1 MAKQLN
7 VKLNFQADT
16 SQVQQ
21 ALASLTTSLS
31 SISNITPT
39 VGNKLTQDL
48 SIAKKSAQ
56 DLQMHLNNAFN
67 VKTGNLD
74 LGKLD
79 ASLKSSGQSLGQL
92 SSNLLKAGTQGEQAF
107 LNIQR
112 AIGNASIQINQA
124 NGALTSFLTT
134 LKNTARWQISSSI
147 LHGFMGALQSAWGY
161 AKDLDKSLN
170 NIRIVT
176 GYSSD
181 KMADFAEQAN
191 KAAKALST
199 TTTKYTDASLIFYQ
213 QGLSDEDV
221 LKRTEVTIKMANAAG
236 QSAQVVSDQLT
247 AVWNNFYDGSKPLEY
262 YADVMTA
269 LGAATASSTDE
280 IAGGLEKFAAIGETI
295 GLSYEY
301 AAAALATITS
311 NTRQSEEVVGTALK
325 TIFARIQGLKLGE
338 TLEDGVTLNKYS
350 EALQSVGISIFEQN
364 GELKKMDDI
373 LDEMGEKWNTLSKA
387 QQTAL
392 AQTVAGTRQYTQLV
406 ALMKDWDS
414 GDNDSMMANLETA
427 YNSEGALQEQADIY
441 ADSWEAAVDRVKA
454 STEGIY
460 RDLFPTEELTGLMDG
475 FATLLEGID
484 GLVRGFGG
492 LQGILLLVSS
502 IALNSF
508 RNQIGGAIDELI
520 SKVGGGLTNA
530 FSNLSST
537 FQSGGIL
544 AGLKQMV
551 GYNGNIINQTQTLS
565 TEMRQASDS
574 TQTMSDKMALTEAN
588 MERGVS
594 QALKMSMEMTKSA
607 QQAETMD
614 ASFGEYNS
622 NLMSI
627 NNIQAVIERSTKYL
641 TKEQQE
647 QLVILQEQAQAANE
661 QLLTARQL
669 ADEAERKKNALL
681 ETPGDQGSDLDRY
694 VSGTPQTPEDGSKIA
709 YTSDLMNTKSIQDI
723 VQAGLDMY
731 NTTREVGNAWAENS
745 IVLDTYKNHLAL
757 AFDNTVDL
765 NAINKE
771 AKATFAGLVDAGADV
786 EEAIKNCAEG
796 SDDMGAAL
804 DGALKKMSGTNM
816 GKKIASD
823 IRQAA
828 EEAGGLS
835 KNSTLVKEK
844 IAAATKDMH
853 TFGIA
858 TGSSEKNML
867 NIKNSVLDT
876 RAATQGVS
884 TAAENLNNKFAQVT
898 NTLQNALNSSMSFG
912 KIVTGLASSF
922 SSVAMGINAVS
933 NAIETIND
941 EDASFTSKLTAGAM
955 AATMGMRGL
964 MAALGVVNTFI
975 KSVQISLSLSNG
987 VQAINNILTKESVDL
1002 NTKEGLARAASLIVQ
1017 KLNVAED
1024 KKEAATNAAL
1034 NMLKEKGVKATYKQ
1048 VAADYANVASQAA
1061 KYWYIT
1067 LIIAAVA
1074 ALAAGIYFLVTA
1086 EDEETKALKQAQEV
1100 LKQTTETYEMA
1111 KTAVEEFK
1119 ESLSDYQDGINSL
1132 EALAGKTNELR
1143 EAVDSV
1149 NEKAKELIET
1159 YDLFDS
1165 YTYGKFGEII
1175 IDPAALEVAEKQL
1188 MAQKSTAENLLYIS
1202 KINVTKA
1209 QDAIDSSKL
1218 LSEAKSKFT
1227 YTQARGY
1234 VTRNKQGTKTKIYS
1248 DDYYDPNTTEA
1259 SPYVAASGGKKEQ
1272 RGIEKS
1278 RAQLSD
1284 KELQGLAKAISDT
1297 KESLGDMP
1305 LTAEA
1310 VIETIKKSGDAY
1322 GLSNTAMMDLT
1333 GIINNETIFALED
1346 FSDSLLEGSKAVA
1359 YYVNQI
1365 AKSEVEEVYGKTYE
1379 AAATDSDGNVNEQ
1392 LYAGMLAAGTNFAK
1406 NNVKVGGNT
1415 LEEKIDA
1422 IDVSGV
1428 TTNNGLNKYKDKNGK
1443 NYDIAND
1450 KDLGITY
1457 ATDYLGWDAE
1467 DVSYK
1472 KGTGEGTITNA
1483 KTGQSLTL
1491 DDKFM
1496 RQGLA
1501 QMGLVDEI
1509 TEGFNSALDSQMKDF
1524 NTAMTDTVQ
1533 NAKND
1538 AVANTI
1544 LSAVSSESGEIDYN
1558 SLVHQISP
1566 SELIKMNEGGMAQDE
1581 IMSALGLDNDDLAAM
1596 GLENGEA
1603 FVKGFGEAVANYDAE
1618 EFYENMQAEASSLA
1632 GIKSQQEG
1640 FNEDD
1645 TESIQNY
1652 AKHLM
1657 SIAEDSD
1664 ELADSLIDDAEAA
1677 SDLAVQITKM
1687 NRGIDT
1693 LADNF
1698 GDWNDVLKKSSKTSK
1713 EYSDAMTG
1721 MKKALSDV
1729 LDVEEKYISDTF
1741 VTDHLSDIE
1750 KAAKGDAEAIDRLH
1764 AALGRQIVLDIVG
1777 VEKFENLPNNLKT
1790 AIQTME
1796 NIVANTK
1803 LDIGETIELN
1813 ADGIDSTGFIDA
1825 CNGVISAAGM
1835 TADEAQA
1842 YFDSIGYEP
1851 EFVMTNVT
1859 ETAPMYGK
1867 KVFTSDPVIDYVD
1880 VGDGSKYPYIKE
1892 MTTHE
1897 EQVYMGEQEQNF
1909 VVPELNG
1916 DGTPKIKSI
1925 RKKATGSMNNYS
1937 GSNAGGKSPGSGGG
1951 SSGGGSEPKENK
1963 KTRKDEVVERYKE
1976 INDQIDDAQRKMKD
1990 AERAAEGLWG
2000 PKRLKEMRKIRA
2012 ALAEE
2017 LKLLKQRVNENKD
2030 YLKED
2035 QQYLQDTLKNVTGGK
2050 LEFEFD
2056 ENNHNILNYSEVM
2069 NALYDELKAAEDA
2082 AGETVDA
2089 DEQKIIDTIKGKI
2102 ETVEGAVGIYDK
2114 TKEELED
2121 SEDLVKDYVLKI
2133 QELYLNEKNFEIEI
2147 KALVDDS
2154 ELAKLD
2160 YYLGKTDDSI
2170 WDMAETGALMSGSG
2184 LGGNQRG
2191 QLQVY
2196 EDQLD
2201 SYDER
2206 YQNLIKDYTTINP
2219 ETGQTYINQDQF
2231 IQELAKLQSEIYGTL
2246 NNVNEMDK
2254 TMKHYYGDTLAAA
2267 SEELSKYTGLMEN
2280 HNMVL
2285 DHYSNLVNLLGKSK
2299 DFERMAEVLGAQVS
2313 VSKNAAE
2320 VSKAN
2325 YLMLKD
2331 EAKQK
2336 KDAWEALGKNPGDE
2350 LTYKEQVIQQQWL
2363 DAENAAAEAQDQML
2377 SDAEAWANALVAQLE
2392 NDLAGLADVLQSN
2405 LAGEFGSLTNL
2416 TESLERANSLQE
2428 EYLTT
2433 TNKIYET
2440 NKLMNT
2446 AQQEIDKTSNSVAK
2460 KKLKQFITET
2470 EQLQSKNKLSQFE
2483 LEIRQAEYD
2492 LLLAEIALE
2501 ESQNAKST
2509 VRLQRDSEGNF
2520 GYVYTADSSQVDKAQ
2535 QDLED
2540 AQNALYNIGL
2550 EGANRYTE
2558 SYIQTMQ
2565 EMNDKV
2571 TELTTMFQNGEIKSK
2586 EEFDARML
2594 ELQEYYGEK
2603 LAQYSNLQQIALTT
2617 DSRIIDDAWSKDFFH
2632 MTTQTEQWMS
2642 HVSTYV
2648 EGAGKA
2654 FDLYQKGIDEIET
2667 YISEDLGTIEENTSK
2682 ITKANED
2689 LEKSITDPNKGLIK
2703 ALGSEIEK
2711 VDELTESYI
2720 ALRKEMQGTID
2731 DAEGLGD
2738 QIATDIANESDDD
2751 ESNDYKPTNTGNTDG
2766 DSNDTGGGKDSPE
2779 VKDPKNDGDFTIGD
2793 EVKYIGGTY
2802 YHTSDGDSPTGSR
2815 GPGKKVTVQNIRP
2828 DAPYPIAVKSE
2839 DSAYGWL
2846 KRDQLTAF
2854 DTGGY
2859 TGDWEGPYGKIA
2871 MVHQKELILDEKD
2884 TENFL
2889 MSLEVMEKIVKMIDL
2904 QSANAQYAG
2913 NIVSPGFSEL
2923 QSDTLEQNV
2932 HIEASFPNVTDK
2944 NEIEEAL
2951 KDIVNLASQ
2960 YANRK

>member
-124 NGALTSFLTT
+124 NGALASFLTT

-176 GYSSD
+176 GYGSE

-213 QGLSDEDV
+213 QGLSDDEV
-221 LKRTEVTIKMANAAG
+221 QKRTEVTIKMANAAG

-247 AVWNNFYDGSKPLEY
+247 AVWNNFYDGSKSLEY

-373 LDEMGEKWNTLSKA
+373 LDEMGSKWDTLSKA

-454 STEGIY
+454 SAEGIY

-544 AGLKQMV
+544 AGLKQMI

-574 TQTMSDKMALTEAN
+574 TQTMSEKMALTEAN
-588 MERGVS
+588 MEKGVS
-594 QALKMSMEMTKSA
+594 QALRMSMEMTKSA
-607 QQAETMD
+607 QQAQTMD

-627 NNIQAVIERSTKYL
+627 NNIQAVIEKSTKYL

-647 QLVILQEQAQAANE
+647 QLVIMQEQAQAANE

-669 ADEAERKKNALL
+669 ADEAERKKNALI
-681 ETPGDQGSDLDRY
+681 ENSSDQGANLDRY
-694 VSGTPQTPEDGSKIA
+694 VTSKVDGVDVS
-709 YTSDLMNTKSIQDI
+709 YVSDLMNTHGNRDSIEKGMANYSEYAK
-723 VQAGLDMY
+723 QAVAGWQETNIALD
-731 NTTREVGNAWAENS
+731 EH
-745 IVLDTYKNHLAL
+745 KNHLAV
-757 AFDNTVDL
+757 AFNQETDIL
-765 NAINKE
+765 AINKDITSTY
-771 AKATFAGLVDAGADV
+771 ANLVDASAEV
-786 EEAIKNCAEG
+786 EAALERWPDGGEDFDQVIKNIMEKLKASGGYTEHLAKGFYTVKKDGKMVTATSKDIANNIKNATAET
-796 SDDMGAAL
+796 
-804 DGALKKMSGTNM
+804 KNM
-816 GKKIASD
+816 G
-823 IRQAA
+823 
-828 EEAGGLS
+828 
-835 KNSTLVKEK
+835 V
-844 IAAATKDMH
+844 
-853 TFGIA
+853 A
-858 TGSSEKNML
+858 TGSSVKHMEEIKTSVL
-867 NIKNSVLDT
+867 NI

-884 TAAENLNNKFAQVT
+884 TAAENLNNKFAQIT
-898 NTLQNALNSSMSFG
+898 NTLQNALNGAMSFG
-912 KIVTGLASSF
+912 KIFTGLASSF
-922 SSVAMGINAVS
+922 SSVAMGINAIS

-955 AATMGMRGL
+955 AATMGIRGL
-964 MAALGVVNTFI
+964 MSAMGVLSTVI
-975 KSVQISLSLSNG
+975 KSVTLYTNLKNAADLAQTAVNK
-987 VQAINNILTKESVDL
+987 NLTKEERKSAGIKLQNLLV
-1002 NTKEGLARAASLIVQ
+1002 TKL
-1017 KLNVAED
+1017 
-1024 KKEAATNAAL
+1024 
-1034 NMLKEKGVKATYKQ
+1034 GVKEDQKSVVMKGIMTAAQKGETGATLKDTI
-1048 VAADYANVASQAA
+1048 ANWANVASQAA
-1061 KYWYIT
+1061 KYWYIA

-1086 EDEETKALKQAQEV
+1086 EDAETKALKAANEALEKSIEDHEKAKQAVEDFKAAFKDYSDAIKGLQDIAEESGN
-1100 LKQTTETYEMA
+1100 LKE
-1111 KTAVEEFK
+1111 AVEEVNK
-1119 ESLSDYQDGINSL
+1119 K
-1132 EALAGKTNELR
+1132 AL
-1143 EAVDSV
+1143 
-1149 NEKAKELIET
+1149 ELIET
-1159 YDLFDS
+1159 YGLFGQFH
-1165 YTYGKFGEII
+1165 YGEFGEII
-1175 IDPAALEVAEKQL
+1175 IDDEALENAEKQL
-1188 MAQKSTAENLLYIS
+1188 STYEKLAASIRYTNELRVQSAQTDKKFKDTGENYTYTTAREYTVEGGGSRSYTAYGDYLENPTKQEARSYQAAVTRSGGTIQEEVTGIEVKTVKLTKEEMQGL
-1202 KINVTKA
+1202 TKA
-1209 QDAIDSSKL
+1209 VQDATSKL
-1218 LSEAKSKFT
+1218 GHLPENAEQLKKVIRDQVDNYGLSAQAMLDLDSIITDETIVGLTQFT
-1227 YTQARGY
+1227 SGIEKA
-1234 VTRNKQGTKTKIYS
+1234 
-1248 DDYYDPNTTEA
+1248 TEA
-1259 SPYVAASGGKKEQ
+1259 SLYYAKQILGLYTDDEYSEGISRAAGGDEVLEGLMTEAKNTILAKSENSEGVSLDEKIKQREDQLASDVLNKVSNYDAGDVTEDNLASFVENTLGLDSGKGIDWIKENYSQIFGEGATYDGNITSQEMGQQILEAKGYTVTSSKDESGKTTYSYLDEKGESHEISYDNNKVQSEWATLIGNYAIGKQTSAEATGMLDPEKFEQVMSTIVENGEQMGADWTNALISGIASGDFNFSSLFGD
-1272 RGIEKS
+1272 
-1278 RAQLSD
+1278 LSQS
-1284 KELQGLAKAISDT
+1284 EI
-1297 KESLGDMP
+1297 
-1305 LTAEA
+1305 
-1310 VIETIKKSGDAY
+1310 
-1322 GLSNTAMMDLT
+1322 
-1333 GIINNETIFALED
+1333 
-1346 FSDSLLEGSKAVA
+1346 DSLKGMDG
-1359 YYVNQI
+1359 NQI
-1365 AKSEVEEVYGKTYE
+1365 AKMFGI
-1379 AAATDSDGNVNEQ
+1379 NP
-1392 LYAGMLAAGTNFAK
+1392 
-1406 NNVKVGGNT
+1406 
-1415 LEEKIDA
+1415 
-1422 IDVSGV
+1422 
-1428 TTNNGLNKYKDKNGK
+1428 
-1443 NYDIAND
+1443 
-1450 KDLGITY
+1450 KDLS
-1457 ATDYLGWDAE
+1457 ALGFESADAFAEAFKEGLAEYDAE
-1467 DVSYK
+1467 DAKNALDTEYANKAEELGIDKNELESYK
-1472 KGTGEGTITNA
+1472 ELLQTNKDIAEAYEDNYEGLNEIALANKRMEKGV
-1483 KTGQSLTL
+1483 K
-1491 DDKFM
+1491 K
-1496 RQGLA
+1496 LA
-1501 QMGLVDEI
+1501 DGW
-1509 TEGFNSALDSQMKDF
+1509 KDF
-1524 NTAMTDTVQ
+1524 DDIMSDSSSTAEDISSVLPEINEGLQDVLNLSDEEFELLPPDFAQKNWDLIQDVVNGVEGAVDDLRNTAGQEILMQVDGVL
-1533 NAKND
+1533 D
-1538 AVANTI
+1538 ADGSLKEDFAGLHEAIASFDSSQFEVGVA
-1544 LSAVSSESGEIDYN
+1544 L
-1558 SLVHQISP
+1558 
-1566 SELIKMNEGGMAQDE
+1566 
-1581 IMSALGLDNDDLAAM
+1581 
-1596 GLENGEA
+1596 
-1603 FVKGFGEAVANYDAE
+1603 
-1618 EFYENMQAEASSLA
+1618 
-1632 GIKSQQEG
+1632 
-1640 FNEDD
+1640 
-1645 TESIQNY
+1645 
-1652 AKHLM
+1652 
-1657 SIAEDSD
+1657 
-1664 ELADSLIDDAEAA
+1664 
-1677 SDLAVQITKM
+1677 
-1687 NRGIDT
+1687 
-1693 LADNF
+1693 
-1698 GDWNDVLKKSSKTSK
+1698 SK
-1713 EYSDAMTG
+1713 EDQADFYANCQS
-1721 MKKALSDV
+1721 
-1729 LDVEEKYISDTF
+1729 I
-1741 VTDHLSDIE
+1741 
-1750 KAAKGDAEAIDRLH
+1750 ID
-1764 AALGRQIVLDIVG
+1764 
-1777 VEKFENLPNNLKT
+1777 
-1790 AIQTME
+1790 
-1796 NIVANTK
+1796 
-1803 LDIGETIELN
+1803 
-1813 ADGIDSTGFIDA
+1813 
-1825 CNGVISAAGM
+1825 AAGM
-1835 TADEAQA
+1835 TAEQAQA
-1842 YFDSIGYEP
+1842 YFGSMGYDVEFTKEP
-1851 EFVMTNVT
+1851 KTVT
-1859 ETAPMYGK
+1859 ETVWDYTYSNTYDDEGNL
-1867 KVFTSDPVIDYVD
+1867 TSRTV
-1880 VGDGSKYPYIKE
+1880 
-1892 MTTHE
+1892 
-1897 EQVYMGEQEQNF
+1897 Q
-1909 VVPELNG
+1909 
-1916 DGTPKIKSI
+1916 GTPKVLEGNVEVPVIETI
-1925 RKKATGSMNNYS
+1925 TPNGSY
-1937 GSNAGGKSPGSGGG
+1937 GGG
-1951 SSGGGSEPKENK
+1951 IGVNTTAPKSATSGANKGGGGSEPKKNK

-1976 INDQIDDAQRKMKD
+1976 INDQLDDVQRKMKD
-1990 AERAAEGLWG
+1990 AERAAQGLWG
-2000 PKRLKEMRKIRA
+2000 PNRLKEMKKVRE
-2012 ALAEE
+2012 ALKDE
-2017 LKLLKQRVNENKD
+2017 LKLLKQ
-2030 YLKED
+2030 
-2035 QQYLQDTLKNVTGGK
+2035 
-2050 LEFEFD
+2050 
-2056 ENNHNILNYSEVM
+2056 
-2069 NALYDELKAAEDA
+2069 KAAENAKYLEEDRAYLQETAAKNGAQAFTFDANGNISNYDEVMGALYAELAAAENA
-2082 AGETVDA
+2082 AGDTVDEN
-2089 DEQKIIDTIKGKI
+2089 EQKIIDAIKERI
-2102 ETVEGAVGIYDK
+2102 EEVEGAIGIYDS

-2121 SEDLVKDYVLKI
+2121 SEDAIKDQVLTI
-2133 QELYLNEKNFEIEI
+2133 QEKYFDELNYEFEI
-2147 KALVDDS
+2147 KATVDDS

-2160 YYLGKTDDSI
+2160 YYLGKKDDSI
-2170 WDMAETGALMSGSG
+2170 WDMAEAGALMTSSN
-2184 LGGNQRG
+2184 LADGGRSQI
-2191 QLQVY
+2191 QVY
-2196 EDQLD
+2196 GDQLKD
-2201 SYDER
+2201 YNQE
-2206 YQNLIKDYTTINP
+2206 YQDLLTAYTTIDP
-2219 ETGQTYINQDQF
+2219 ETGETYINQEQF
-2231 IQELAKLQSEIYGTL
+2231 LKGITDLQNKIYGTL
-2246 NNVNEMDK
+2246 NDINALDE

-2299 DFERMAEVLGAQVS
+2299 DFDRMAKVLGAQVS

-2320 VSKAN
+2320 VSKTN

-2331 EAKQK
+2331 EAEQK
-2336 KDAWEALGKNPGDE
+2336 KKAWDALGKNPGDE
-2350 LTYKEQVIQQQWL
+2350 LTYEEQVIQQQWL

-2377 SDAEAWANALVAQLE
+2377 SDAEAWADALVAQLE

-2642 HVSTYV
+2642 HVKTYV

-2667 YISEDLGTIEENTSK
+2667 YISEDLGTIEDNTSK
-2682 ITKANED
+2682 ITEANEA
-2689 LEKSITDPNKGLIK
+2689 LEKSITDPNNGLIK

-2751 ESNDYKPTNTGNTDG
+2751 ESNDYKPTNTGDTSG
-2766 DSNDTGGGKDSPE
+2766 DSNDTSGGGDNPE
-2779 VKDPKNDGDFTIGD
+2779 VTDPKNDGDFTVGD
-2793 EVKYIGGTY
+2793 EVKYTGGTY
-2802 YHTSDGDSPTGSR
+2802 YHTSDGGSPTGNR

-2846 KRDQLTAF
+2846 KREQLTAF

-2859 TGDWEGPYGKIA
+2859 TGNWEGPYGKVA
-2871 MVHQKELILDEKD
+2871 MLHQKELILDEKD

-2944 NEIEEAL
+2944 NEIEEAF